1 MTGKNRYFIRS
12 RMSERKFRE
21 IIKLFSADL
30 TAEQIS
36 LLSGVSRNSINKI
49 LKNIRIKIT
58 EVCEKES
65 PFEKGEIE
73 MDESYFG
80 AKRIRGKR
88 GRGSYGKTIVF
99 GLKKRKGGVYTQ
111 VIKNCSKTEIL
122 SLINKKVNKD
132 TVIFTDKF
140 KTYDSLVDLGY
151 KKHYRVHH
159 GKNEFAKKEKKIKNH
174 INGIE
179 NFWGIAK
186 VRLYKFRGMDKKTF
200 YLHLKECEFRFN
212 HRQDNLYLLLL
223 KIIRNKPLKLS

>member
-1 MTGKNRYFIRS
+1 M
-12 RMSERKFRE
+12 
-21 IIKLFSADL
+21 
-30 TAEQIS
+30 
-36 LLSGVSRNSINKI
+36 
-49 LKNIRIKIT
+49 
-58 EVCEKES
+58 
-65 PFEKGEIE
+65 
-73 MDESYFG
+73 
-80 AKRIRGKR
+80 
-88 GRGSYGKTIVF
+88 
-99 GLKKRKGGVYTQ
+99 
-111 VIKNCSKTEIL
+111 

>member
-1 MTGKNRYFIRS
+1 MTRKNRYFIRS
-12 RMSERKFRE
+12 RITEKKFRE

-30 TAEQIS
+30 TAQQIA
-36 LLSGVSRNSINKI
+36 LFSGVSRNCVNRVIKQVR
-49 LKNIRIKIT
+49 IRMS
-58 EVCEKES
+58 EECEKES

-80 AKRIRGKR
+80 ARRVRGKR
-88 GRGSYGKTIVF
+88 GRGAFGKTIVF
-99 GLKKRKGGVYTQ
+99 GLKKRKGNVYTQ
-111 VIKNCSKTEIL
+111 VIKNCSKTQIL
-122 SLINKKVNKD
+122 PLISSKISKKVR
-132 TVIFTDKF
+132 VFTDGF
-140 KTYDSLVDLGY
+140 RTYDGLVDMGY

-159 GKNEFAKKEKKIKNH
+159 GKNEFAKKEKRVKNH

-186 VRLYKFRGMDKKTF
+186 VRLYKFRGMDKRTF

-223 KIIRNKPLKLS
+223 KMCRNNPLKVS

>member
-1 MTGKNRYFIRS
+1 MTIKNKYFNRS
-12 RMSERKFRE
+12 HLSEKKFRE

-30 TAEQIS
+30 TAVQIS
-36 LLSGVSRNSINKI
+36 FLTQINRNTINKI
-49 LKNIRIKIT
+49 LKNIRIRIAET
-58 EVCEKES
+58 CEQES

-80 AKRIRGKR
+80 ARRIRGKK
-88 GRGSYGKTIVF
+88 GRGAYGKMIVF
-99 GLKKRKGGVYTQ
+99 GLKKRKGNVYTQ

-122 SLINKKVNKD
+122 PLISSKINKKAKV
-132 TVIFTDKF
+132 FTDGF
-140 KTYDSLVDLGY
+140 KTYDGLVNMGY

-159 GKNEFAKKEKKIKNH
+159 GKNEFAKKEKRINNH

-186 VRLYKFRGMDKKTF
+186 VRLYKFRGMDKRNF
-200 YLHLKECEFRFN
+200 WLHLKECEFRFN

-223 KIIRNKPLKLS
+223 KIIRNNPLN

>member
-1 MTGKNRYFIRS
+1 M
-12 RMSERKFRE
+12 
-21 IIKLFSADL
+21 
-30 TAEQIS
+30 
-36 LLSGVSRNSINKI
+36 
-49 LKNIRIKIT
+49 
-58 EVCEKES
+58 EKEEEG
-65 PFEKGEIE
+65 FME
-73 MDESYFG
+73 
-80 AKRIRGKR
+80 
-88 GRGSYGKTIVF
+88 KTIVF

-111 VIKNCSKTEIL
+111 VIRNCSKTEIL

-140 KTYDSLVDLGY
+140 KIYDSLVDLGY

-212 HRQDNLYLLLL
+212 HRQENLCLLLL
-223 KIIRNKPLKLS
+223 KILRNNPLN